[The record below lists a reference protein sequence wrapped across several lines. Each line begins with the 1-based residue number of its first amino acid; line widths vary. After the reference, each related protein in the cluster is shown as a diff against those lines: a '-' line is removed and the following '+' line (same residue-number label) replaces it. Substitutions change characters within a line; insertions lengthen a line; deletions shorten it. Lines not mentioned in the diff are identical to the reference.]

1 MCTPV
6 SLVYLHSKHT
16 GGRMKMASAPS
27 SKPAVGEVQAP
38 PPLLLSDGMVPAVVP
53 SVPALPDPCED
64 IDAKE
69 GRAARPEVQRSRLCE
84 NGAENTLVNAPCS
97 KRFCQNRAIV
107 MPQTTP
113 GTRAGRT
120 PRSACPRASPGRRA
134 RCPAGNTL
142 ACPPCRRSPP
152 RRADPRRR

>member
-1 MCTPV
+1 
-6 SLVYLHSKHT
+6 
-16 GGRMKMASAPS
+16 MKMASAPS

-38 PPLLLSDGMVPAVVP
+38 PPLLLSDGVVPAVVP

-97 KRFCQNRAIV
+97 KRFLSKSGDSDA
-107 MPQTTP
+107 PDD
-113 GTRAGRT
+113 TRYSS
-120 PRSACPRASPGRRA
+120 RSNSA
-134 RCPAGNTL
+134 
-142 ACPPCRRSPP
+142 
-152 RRADPRRR
+152 